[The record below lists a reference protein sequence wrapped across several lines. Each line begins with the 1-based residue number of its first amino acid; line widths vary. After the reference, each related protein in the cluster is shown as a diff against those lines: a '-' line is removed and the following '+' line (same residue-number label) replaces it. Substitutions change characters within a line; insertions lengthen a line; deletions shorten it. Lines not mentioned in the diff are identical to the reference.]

1 MPKGKGTYG
10 SKVGR
15 PKVKAKGYHSGG
27 FMEPEPPG
35 GWDNHTHTGEMDT
48 RNAPTPGFGFMAPD
62 NPPKT
67 AYQAGGLVNPR
78 GRGVMTNTD
87 GLSNV
92 PGFNAM
98 DRRNVIP
105 GMTGEMDT
113 PIFMG
118 GYNKGG
124 KVEGVDTA
132 APSGEEGGASPRKGP
147 VQALQDASELDG

>member
-15 PKVKAKGYHSGG
+15 PKAKAKGY
-27 FMEPEPPG
+27 
-35 GWDNHTHTGEMDT
+35 NI
-48 RNAPTPGFGFMAPD
+48 
-62 NPPKT
+62 
-67 AYQAGGLVNPR
+67 GGLVNPIGREMSPVAGLDPNLMGEGISPR

-105 GMTGEMDT
+105 GMTGDMDT

-118 GYNKGG
+118 GYEKGG
-124 KVEGVDTA
+124 KVEGADTD
-132 APSGEEGGASPRKGP
+132 APSGEEGGALPRKGP